1 MNFIEVSASDSTN
14 IKTAFDDLV
23 KDIYTKITMNQR
35 EETLSNN
42 EKPKTVKVTISSNP
56 EQKIV
61 VIDFYFI
68 LNIYTN

>member
-14 IKTAFDDLV
+14 INTAFDDLV

-42 EKPKTVKVTISSNP
+42 EKPNTFKVTISSNP
-56 EQKIV
+56 EQKIKQ
-61 VIDFYFI
+61 FNCCNWF
-68 LNIYTN
+68 